1 MCKMIFPNNCFP
13 ERVTRRQN
21 RLAASIGQLM
31 IDFIVGRPLDE
42 AVILVLAKAI
52 HDFYLPL
59 NFPEGIYHQ
68 AMSERCGGPRY
79 EGNGHGQ
86 REFQDVTDI

>member
-1 MCKMIFPNNCFP
+1 MCKIIFPNNCFP

-31 IDFIVGRPLDE
+31 VDFIVGRPLDE
-42 AVILVLAKAI
+42 GVILVLAETI
-52 HDFYLPL
+52 HNFYLPL

-68 AMSERCGGPRY
+68 TMSEGYGPRY

-86 REFQDVTDI
+86 CEFQDVTDI